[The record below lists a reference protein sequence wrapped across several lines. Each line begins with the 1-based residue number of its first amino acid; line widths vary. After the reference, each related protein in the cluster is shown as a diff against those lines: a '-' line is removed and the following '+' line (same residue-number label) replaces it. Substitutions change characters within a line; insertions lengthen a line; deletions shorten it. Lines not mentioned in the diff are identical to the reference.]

1 MQGALIPFESMIEKE
16 GKENVVDAPI
26 RLRSSRRH
34 TYLCFDC
41 FQSDAIPTNATRKK
55 VPFRHLLL
63 HDQDGPDDDD
73 DEMTRTDEPFHLM
86 RASKFVRTWNLFE
99 VQSWKYSS
107 ITSENLHCLVFLH
120 IFTLSEQRRKERCK
134 WETIVASLPMCI
146 V

>member
-34 TYLCFDC
+34 TYLRFDC
-41 FQSDAIPTNATRKK
+41 FQSDAIPTNTVHSAKESSFSPSSSSR
-55 VPFRHLLL
+55 
-63 HDQDGPDDDD
+63 PDDDD

-107 ITSENLHCLVFLH
+107 ITSENLHCLAFLH